1 MTRTL
6 LLVKHSLPEIVPG
19 VPASQW
25 HLSEEGRR
33 LCLPLAEQVAAY
45 APLTL
50 ISSAE
55 PKAIET
61 AQIVAEHLGGAV
73 QAAAGLHE
81 HDRSQNAEWVSQA
94 QFEASVAEFF
104 ANPPAVVYGTETAAQ
119 AYIRFAE
126 AVRDVTVAHP
136 QGNLAIFSH
145 GTVITLLVAQA
156 NALEPFSLWKRLGL
170 PSIAV
175 LSLPGMRLREMV
187 EDIKA

>member
-6 LLVKHSLPEIVPG
+6 LLVKHSLPEIIPG
-19 VPASQW
+19 VPANQW
-25 HLSEEGRR
+25 HLSDEGRR
-33 LCLPLAEQVAAY
+33 RCLPLAEQIAAY

-50 ISSAE
+50 LSSTE
-55 PKAIET
+55 PKALET
-61 AQIVAEHLGGAV
+61 AQIVADRLGAAV
-73 QAAAGLHE
+73 QTAAGLHE

-104 ANPPAVVYGTETAAQ
+104 TYPHAVVYGTETAAQ
-119 AYIRFAE
+119 AYVRFAE
-126 AVRDVTVAHP
+126 AVHEVTVAHP

-170 PSIAV
+170 PSFI
-175 LSLPGMRLREMV
+175 LLKLPGMHLLEV
-187 EDIKA
+187 VN